1 MKLIKKSIF
10 VTLLF
15 FCLVS
20 FGIAK
25 DYEGVFGIYR
35 MELHE
40 KSGTFT
46 LSMLNETGNKYI
58 PIFNP
63 LDNSSGTLLYLKAGS
78 RVYPLSKLGGVPVIQ
93 NMTSNNAVITYNIKN
108 VAEVNYIFSFVS
120 SETGMFTEDSDLVVV
135 DILVKNISKKTNVY
149 SLRGVFDTIFGENT
163 ISHFSTSNMNSINSE
178 VLFNSMYVDRWIK
191 SSDGINSIKF
201 LLDGETITHPSSVV
215 VANRDILKVDSWL
228 PKIVPGRGFNSLFL
242 INDSAVGV
250 TWGNYKVASGQ
261 TFGVRFYIS
270 GATGAV
276 EPSDVTSNFFTS
288 GKALQSASFVAESDK
303 LIAEEVIEYVV
314 VSTEDEAE
322 NDKKDKSKKKGKNEE
337 EQEEIVSVSEGAEKV
352 EDNEEIVE
360 DIQEDIV
367 EEVEDEVEEDFVE
380 SEPIE
385 EDFTFEES
393 TDDSLVNDT
402 TDAEY
407 QEDVSYD
414 EGNLPYVE
422 ITPDKLNLDYVA
434 ELIKEIEE
442 LEKNPELYDA
452 VRILYLHTELDAILE
467 ILEQ

>member
-1 MKLIKKSIF
+1 
-10 VTLLF
+10 
-15 FCLVS
+15 
-20 FGIAK
+20 
-25 DYEGVFGIYR
+25 
-35 MELHE
+35 
-40 KSGTFT
+40 
-46 LSMLNETGNKYI
+46 
-58 PIFNP
+58 
-63 LDNSSGTLLYLKAGS
+63 
-78 RVYPLSKLGGVPVIQ
+78 KLGCVPVIQ

-178 VLFNSMYVDRWIK
+178 VLFNTMYVDRWIK

-270 GATGAV
+270 GATGTV

-322 NDKKDKSKKKGKNEE
+322 NDKKDKSKNKGKNEE
-337 EQEEIVSVSEGAEKV
+337 EQEEVVSVSEGSEKV
-352 EDNEEIVE
+352 ENNEEIVE
-360 DIQEDIV
+360 DVQEDIV
-367 EEVEDEVEEDFVE
+367 EEVEEDFVE

-393 TDDSLVNDT
+393 TDDSLANDT
-402 TDAEY
+402 TDVEY